1 MLKLIERISGVI
13 MKIEK
18 LIINKLKELNYN
30 LSCCESCTGGMII
43 STLIGVSGASN
54 VINESYVTYSNEAK
68 CRILGVD
75 NKTIEKYNV
84 ESIEVAKEMVEG
96 LSKVTK
102 SNVCI
107 SVTGFA
113 GGGKKLPTDG
123 LCYYGIKINDLLIL
137 EQVKVKGNR
146 NQCRLRQTKHILN
159 RLYNEIKGLS

>member
-43 STLIGVSGASN
+43 STLIGVPGASN

-75 NKTIEKYNV
+75 NKTIEKYNLINEDDKILV
-84 ESIEVAKEMVEG
+84 GVSGGPDSMA
-96 LSKVTK
+96 LA
-102 SNVCI
+102 
-107 SVTGFA
+107 GF
-113 GGGKKLPTDG
+113 L
-123 LCYYGIKINDLLIL
+123 LELRRIKIQKSL
-137 EQVKVKGNR
+137 
-146 NQCRLRQTKHILN
+146 T
-159 RLYNEIKGLS
+159 